1 MHQLKSSCRGVQ
13 CRPARASEGLCVNIL
28 QYQSEAPSAR
38 RIMGYCIRRMHVED
52 IPQLVSIDR
61 EAFPTQWP
69 PTSFKRELS
78 NKLAHYLVAYQNKDD
93 SLSVPAQ
100 APEPPDK
107 GTLGKIA
114 DKVREVVTLGNSR
127 KDELPSVRNIA
138 GYVAL
143 WMMADEAH
151 IISIAVR
158 QAHLNQGIGELLLI
172 SAIDLATEH
181 NALVVTLEV
190 RASNHP
196 AQALYEKY
204 GFCRVG
210 ERRAYYSDNKEDAVI
225 MTTDAI
231 ASESYRSR
239 LQQLKQDYA
248 QKRECVLSAEIKQR
262 FLESHTY

>member
-1 MHQLKSSCRGVQ
+1 M
-13 CRPARASEGLCVNIL
+13 NIL

-38 RIMGYCIRRMHVED
+38 HTMGYCIRRMRLED
-52 IPQLVSIDR
+52 IPRLVSIDR

-78 NKLAHYLVAYQNKDD
+78 NKMAHYLVACQEEDE
-93 SLSVPAQ
+93 SLCVLVQ
-100 APEPPDK
+100 TPEPANT
-107 GTLGKIA
+107 GILGKIT
-114 DKVREVVTLGNSR
+114 DKVRQIVTLGNSR
-127 KDELPSVRNIA
+127 KDELPYVQSTA

-151 IISIAVR
+151 ITSIAVG

-181 NALVVTLEV
+181 NAMVVTLEV
-190 RASNHP
+190 RASNRP

-204 GFCRVG
+204 GFCKVG
-210 ERRAYYSDNKEDAVI
+210 ERHAYYSDNREDAVI

-231 ASESYRSR
+231 ASDSYRSR
-239 LQQLKQDYA
+239 LRELKRDYV
-248 QKRECVLSAEIKQR
+248 QRREEILSAELKQR
-262 FLESHTY
+262 FLEPHIC